1 MGEPLADRGERLLRL
16 PELRLDRRSIP
27 PLRRSRGGIE
37 GLACPLKV
45 LAHGRPVGR
54 GRIGSASGLLINLLP
69 GHPRLLDLGEE
80 LGIGAR
86 CWRWLRRGHGR

>member
-1 MGEPLADRGERLLRL
+1 MTGRGQGLLRL
-16 PELRLDRRSIP
+16 PQLSLHRRPIP
-27 PLRRSRGGIE
+27 AAGRCFS
-37 GLACPLKV
+37 GLKGLPRPLKV
-45 LAHGRPVGR
+45 LAHCRPVGR
-54 GRIGSASGLLINLLP
+54 GRIRSASGLLIKLLP